1 VVRRVGSRQHRFPRW
16 LAQVGLY
23 VLTVWAVLTLNFLL
37 PRVMP
42 GDPIAALQDP
52 ASTRYL
58 ADPDA
63 RARLAAYYGL
73 DRPLIEQYRRY
84 LIGVAAWD
92 LGWSIRLN
100 APVAELIGTH
110 LPWTLLLTVPSLL
123 IASAISILAG
133 THAGWVR
140 GSAADRGLLVAF
152 TALHTLPVFFVGV
165 LALLLF
171 GVRLGWFPL
180 AGSTTPFRSGVTAW
194 WRVGDIVRHW
204 ALPAATLTTEL
215 LGARFLLMRNSMVA
229 TLGEDYMLVARA
241 KGLPERAVKYRHGLR
256 NAILPF
262 VTALSAQLG
271 FAVAGAIFIETLFA
285 YPGMGRLM
293 FEAVGARDYPVL
305 EGVFLVIALS
315 VLSINLLT
323 DLAYGRLD
331 PRARTP

>member
-1 VVRRVGSRQHRFPRW
+1 MVRRVGSRQHRFPRW

-84 LIGVAAWD
+84 LIGVATWD

-171 GVRLGWFPL
+171 SVRLG
-180 AGSTTPFRSGVTAW
+180 
-194 WRVGDIVRHW
+194 
-204 ALPAATLTTEL
+204 
-215 LGARFLLMRNSMVA
+215 
-229 TLGEDYMLVARA
+229 
-241 KGLPERAVKYRHGLR
+241 
-256 NAILPF
+256 
-262 VTALSAQLG
+262 
-271 FAVAGAIFIETLFA
+271 
-285 YPGMGRLM
+285 
-293 FEAVGARDYPVL
+293 
-305 EGVFLVIALS
+305 
-315 VLSINLLT
+315 
-323 DLAYGRLD
+323 
-331 PRARTP
+331 